1 MLRLWRVSEKTV
13 ISALLMIRLAL
24 RAEWAM
30 SKARA
35 ERWSEEVDL
44 VVEEMRRVL
53 TFLMH
58 RSKWWLEQASARSTE
73 AELADG
79 IAAYAAKQSHI
90 MKRMAL
96 RFGVKWYKFLKANNL
111 QTDWPK
117 ECIPVGMLE

>member
-1 MLRLWRVSEKTV
+1 VVIEMLLTIAV
-13 ISALLMIRLAL
+13 AL

-35 ERWSEEVDL
+35 GRWSEEVDL

-58 RSKWWLEQASARSTE
+58 RSKWWLEQISIRDTQ

-90 MKRMAL
+90 MRRMAQQ
-96 RFGVKWYKFLKANNL
+96 FGEKWYKCLKDNNL
-111 QTDWPK
+111 ETDWPK
-117 ECIPVGMLE
+117 ECIPVGRHS